1 MNEIGRLREISF
13 RAVGEGTGKDRD
25 LDAFDDWYLH
35 VFVWQRS
42 ERRVLGAYRLGMT
55 DVVLRRCGELG
66 LYTKSLFSYDTA
78 LLDQLGPAVEMGRSF
93 VRPEAQGG
101 RVLALLWRGIA
112 HLLAARPRYRLL
124 FGPVSVSASYSE
136 PSRQLIATSLSQGQY
151 RHPLS
156 GQVSAR
162 RPVVDAHALP
172 SEQDQDVRSISR
184 RVAELEPDQKGLPVL
199 VREYIKLGGQFLGFS
214 VDPEFQNAMDGLVV
228 VDLDRTRPQLL
239 ALHMGRENYERFRGY
254 TEARR
259 SPAARQIQGARPLAA
274 LSSTGAR

>member
-42 ERRVLGAYRLGMT
+42 ERQVLGAYRLAMT
-55 DVVLRRCGELG
+55 DVVRRRQGELG

-78 LLDQLGPAVEMGRSF
+78 LLDELRSAVEMGRSF

-124 FGPVSVSASYSE
+124 FGPVSVSAAYSE
-136 PSRQLIATSLSQGQY
+136 SSRQLIAASLSQGQY
-151 RHPLS
+151 RHPLF
-156 GQVSAR
+156 GRVAAR
-162 RPVVDAHALP
+162 RPVACSHAAP
-172 SEQDQDVRSISR
+172 EQDQDVRSLSR

-239 ALHMGRENYERFRGY
+239 ALHMGRENYEKFRVY
-254 TEARR
+254 AQARH
-259 SPAARQIQGARPLAA
+259 SPAARLRQAPPPLAA
-274 LSSTGAR
+274 LPA